1 LFKSKKLGIIKQI
14 SNNSTLNLSQPLYNM
29 LKLSSILVVCLIG
42 LVTTFPCETLAFSPF
57 QKTVGRRTI
66 NSSGRRP
73 QPGTSQP
80 AFHTPITLGAIDNE
94 NEDYPM
100 LAESDQTVV
109 GVVGTLAGLITLYSE
124 WTLKSTGCGLP
135 AGPFGLVGLFEGL
148 SYLGVTGLAAYS
160 IVTKVK
166 TVSSFVTL
174 QTLTTN
180 NVSCDLTN
188 FNVFLFHSFR
198 EVDFHQDH
206 SVY

>member
-1 LFKSKKLGIIKQI
+1 
-14 SNNSTLNLSQPLYNM
+14 M
-29 LKLSSILVVCLIG
+29 LKYSPILMVCLIG
-42 LVTTFPCETLAFSPF
+42 LVSTFPCQTLAFSPS
-57 QKTVGRRTI
+57 QKTVWRRTI

-73 QPGTSQP
+73 QTGTSQP
-80 AFHTPITLGAIDNE
+80 TFRVPIPLGAIENE
-94 NEDYPM
+94 NEDYPL
-100 LAESDQTVV
+100 LAESDQAIV

-174 QTLTTN
+174 QT
-180 NVSCDLTN
+180 
-188 FNVFLFHSFR
+188 
-198 EVDFHQDH
+198 
-206 SVY
+206 